1 MDQISIQNRNDAYHS
16 LTAKNKQQQRI
27 ISALKDHGRLSIND
41 LSRLLK
47 LPSSTVSGRI
57 NELKPNV
64 MSFGKKVD
72 HITNKSVTIWE
83 YSESENHKRRKQ
95 SKLKLVLSLLD
106 RYPCD
111 LADKIRDVL

>member
-27 ISALKDHGRLSIND
+27 ISALKEHGRLSIND
-41 LSRLLK
+41 LSWLLK

-111 LADKIRDVL
+111 LADKIREVL

>member
-1 MDQISIQNRNDAYHS
+1 MEQISIQNRNDAYHS

-27 ISALKDHGRLSIND
+27 ISAFKEHGRLSIND

-47 LPSSTVSGRI
+47 LPSSTISGRI

-64 MSFGKKVD
+64 MSVGKKVD
-72 HITNKSVTIWE
+72 HITNKSVTMWE

-95 SKLKLVLSLLD
+95 SKLKLLLSLLD
-106 RYPCD
+106 SYPCD
-111 LADKIRDVL
+111 LAEKIRDVL